1 MHTVVITPA
10 AIIRLDTQVHSQ
22 MHFEVRFAGAH
33 LAALVAYP
41 LGLVE
46 VYGVHVVFQ
55 VRAVRKCFLAQWTFG
70 HKLRVV

>member
-1 MHTVVITPA
+1 
-10 AIIRLDTQVHSQ
+10 

-46 VYGVHVVFQ
+46 MYGVHVVFQ